1 MVLNRVEGTAKFY
14 REDVDQGFAFREGL
28 LGRRLVPALVMG
40 SSSGGKVTKVT
51 ILSTSRGGSSVD
63 KLGGPSGP
71 GFGNWGVCRY

>member
-51 ILSTSRGGSSVD
+51 ILSTMLSVPPELRD
-63 KLGGPSGP
+63 IRVAPRL
-71 GFGNWGVCRY
+71 FV